1 MNAFYHTTETFK
13 EGSFTLPG
21 KYYISKE
28 IYQSEMER
36 IFYDR
41 WLCVGRE
48 LHIPEP
54 GDYFLSEIGQENIII
69 VRDKEQKI
77 HAFFNICR
85 HRGTRLCIKER
96 GHLKATIQC
105 PYHAWTYN
113 LQGNL
118 IGAPFMDEVPCFNRE
133 EYSLHEVFVSLWEGF
148 IFINLSPDPE
158 PFEQAFSQLIGK
170 FDAWELSMLKVG
182 GQRMYDVKANWKLIV
197 QNYSECYHC
206 PKIHPDLARL
216 SPYRSGQNDL
226 VEGPFLG
233 GFMELDHKYG
243 SMTMSGK
250 TCALPLGN
258 VSGEDLNRVYYYS
271 LFPNTLLSL
280 HPDYVM
286 YHTLWPQ
293 APDKT
298 LIVCEWLFS
307 PSSLDHKRSNPEDAI
322 EFWDM
327 TNRQDWHVCELSQLG
342 VQSRAYRPSPYSKQE
357 SLLAAF
363 DQEVLRAL
371 GGPDPI

>member
-85 HRGTRLCIKER
+85 HRGTRLCVKER

-118 IGAPFMDEVPCFNRE
+118 IGAPLMDEVPGFNGRSIH
-133 EYSLHEVFVSLWEGF
+133 YMKSRLLFGKDLFLLTCH
-148 IFINLSPDPE
+148 
-158 PFEQAFSQLIGK
+158 LIQTP
-170 FDAWELSMLKVG
+170 S
-182 GQRMYDVKANWKLIV
+182 N
-197 QNYSECYHC
+197 
-206 PKIHPDLARL
+206 RL
-216 SPYRSGQNDL
+216 STS
-226 VEGPFLG
+226 
-233 GFMELDHKYG
+233 
-243 SMTMSGK
+243 
-250 TCALPLGN
+250 
-258 VSGEDLNRVYYYS
+258 
-271 LFPNTLLSL
+271 
-280 HPDYVM
+280 
-286 YHTLWPQ
+286 
-293 APDKT
+293 
-298 LIVCEWLFS
+298 
-307 PSSLDHKRSNPEDAI
+307 
-322 EFWDM
+322 
-327 TNRQDWHVCELSQLG
+327 
-342 VQSRAYRPSPYSKQE
+342 
-357 SLLAAF
+357 
-363 DQEVLRAL
+363 
-371 GGPDPI
+371 